1 MSIQYTHEEIKIIDK
16 NRKKTGEK
24 PAYYNSTTD
33 QTEVISDDFEAYLI
47 LQKAASKQK
56 ILQRLRQNIKTNTD
70 NTDRDNLI
78 RTLSS
83 NLAANLDKKLA
94 ELDVETNNYDEFRTT
109 VLNED
114 RRFDG
119 LRELTR
125 LLGIIKKPLEETA
138 FHRDQVFQDGN
149 MNILIADRLEISKT
163 DAKTKKE
170 YDVWQKVVSAYQGQ
184 S

>member
-1 MSIQYTHEEIKIIDK
+1 MTIAYTSDELGIIGK
-16 NRKKTGEK
+16 NRKKSDEK
-24 PAYYNSTTD
+24 PEYYNSTTD

-70 NTDRDNLI
+70 DTDRDALLKTMSDNL
-78 RTLSS
+78 TV
-83 NLAANLDKKLA
+83 NLDKKLA
-94 ELDVETNNYDEFRTT
+94 ELDVETSNYDEFRNS

-119 LRELTR
+119 LRELSR
-125 LLGIIKKPLEETA
+125 LLSVIKKPLEEST

-149 MNILIADRLEISKT
+149 VNILVADKLAVAKT

-170 YDVWQKVVSAYQGQ
+170 YDVWQKVVSTYQGQ
-184 S
+184 T